1 MPLQTQKTEEFFLK
15 IFKVA
20 ILIFMALALVAV
32 IVLGLNV
39 VIQGTKSA
47 REPAPAQKA
56 PEKDVSLDDLKKFL
70 LKDDANDA
78 PAPESPPKSGAPTL
92 SYLEDVTQLYRCSVE
107 FGKKVGAETEAE
119 DNAAAAQRVEALRAQ
134 IESFAKEG
142 QRGQPWVKSLTTFTC
157 SALADP
163 AIIAMR
169 KEGKV
174 KSVFFPVLNF
184 HMAAWD
190 GIQSEKSRFE
200 QAERDRVEKERMEE
214 EQRIAEAR
222 ANAVFSATAAGVAF
236 GIFMLLAL
244 YLLGAKIESNLR
256 GLDQSLAEIAQ
267 RQRTL

>member
-70 LKDDANDA
+70 LKDDAKDA
-78 PAPESPPKSGAPTL
+78 PAPESPPKSVAPTL

-119 DNAAAAQRVEALRAQ
+119 DNATAAQRVEALRAQ

>member
-32 IVLGLNV
+32 FVLGLNV

-78 PAPESPPKSGAPTL
+78 PAPESPPKSVAPTL

>member
-70 LKDDANDA
+70 LKDDAKDA
-78 PAPESPPKSGAPTL
+78 PAPESPPKSVAPTL

-200 QAERDRVEKERMEE
+200 QAERDRIEKERMEE
-214 EQRIAEAR
+214 AQRIAEAR

>member
-39 VIQGTKSA
+39 VIQGTKST

-70 LKDDANDA
+70 LKDDAKDA
-78 PAPESPPKSGAPTL
+78 PAPESPPKSVAPTL

-119 DNAAAAQRVEALRAQ
+119 DNATAAQRVEALRAQ

-222 ANAVFSATAAGVAF
+222 ANAVFSATAAGAAF

-267 RQRTL
+267 QQRTL